1 MAIKL
6 TTLWP
11 PSVNGGRK
19 IPVLEMGGIAFIG
32 RRTIMQSSVWHSGD
46 GSFSECWLWS
56 IPHDPDEEIELLSI
70 VKMYN
75 DGELEIKRNDEE
87 VQGVKFYDKD
97 GNFIEFAPLA
107 EDGSCLKC
115 DECYR
120 HITIDPVKNDKE
132 VQFVEVS

>member
-1 MAIKL
+1 M
-6 TTLWP
+6 T
-11 PSVNGGRK
+11 RK
-19 IPVLEMGGIAFIG
+19 
-32 RRTIMQSSVWHSGD
+32 RRLNC
-46 GSFSECWLWS
+46 FLC
-56 IPHDPDEEIELLSI
+56 

-107 EDGSCLKC
+107 EDGSGLKC

-120 HITIDPVKNDKE
+120 HITIDPAKNDRE
-132 VQFVEVS
+132 VQLVEVS